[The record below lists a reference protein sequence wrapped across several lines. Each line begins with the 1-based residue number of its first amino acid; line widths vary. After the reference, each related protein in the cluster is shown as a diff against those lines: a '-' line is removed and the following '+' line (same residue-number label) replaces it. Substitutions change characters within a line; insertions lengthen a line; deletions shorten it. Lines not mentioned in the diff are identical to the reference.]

1 MMRKT
6 RVLLSILIVG
16 MLGFLVVGPGLTF
29 QNEPE
34 GFRGVKWG
42 DVPREDMIFFDIDI
56 NNPDLVWY
64 QRKHD
69 KLRIGT
75 VKLVLICYL
84 FYTNRLMKVQIE
96 PIATEGGYNSLR
108 EIVEREFGPGEQHTE
123 RWGRSYRWTGDTT
136 EITLQEQRLGHLS
149 RGILRFTSTKI
160 YNWFKEDE
168 RRKEKEEKARRKKE
182 EEKQKAAEEGL
193 ADF

>member
-6 RVLLSILIVG
+6 RVLLSILTVG

-34 GFRGVKWG
+34 GFRELKWG
-42 DVPREDMIFFDIDI
+42 DPPGEDMVLFDIDI

-64 QRKHD
+64 QRKYD

-75 VKLVLICYL
+75 LKLVLICYL
-84 FYTNRLMKVQIE
+84 FYKNRLMGVQIE
-96 PIATEGGYNSLR
+96 PVATEGGYNSLR
-108 EIVEREFGPGEQHTE
+108 EIVEREFGRGEQRTE

-136 EITLQEQRLGHLS
+136 EIILQEQRLGHLS
-149 RGILRFTSTKI
+149 RGILKFTSTKI

-168 RRKEKEEKARRKKE
+168 CRKEEARRKEEER
-182 EEKQKAAEEGL
+182 QKAAEEGL
-193 ADF
+193 DDF